1 MQETILEKCCVYEE
15 EALEENQQD
24 ICYPDVREVIKQLAK
39 TYDLYIVSNCQCG
52 YIEQFLRKTQL
63 EAYIKDI
70 ECFGNTG
77 KNKGENIRLLVKRNS
92 LKAPVYIGDTKG
104 DCDASKEAGVPFI
117 FASYGFG
124 NVTEYAAKIGE
135 MKELFEHHDEK
146 PTNSFLYSLVMD
158 TYSFGYS
165 SAGFSDMPMNHKIFL
180 AQFDAI
186 KKLAGEGPCVMVGRC
201 ADYALADWK
210 DCFSVFVHAD
220 FDWRINRIAAK
231 YNKSPKEARDIITK
245 TDKSR
250 ASYYN
255 YYTNKKWG
263 SAKSYNLC
271 IDSSKYG
278 IDNTVKA
285 IIESIKIFD
294 STKASR

>member
-1 MQETILEKCCVYEE
+1 MYTDGIIFDVDGTLWDSTPIVAEAWTQAVLECGIKDRIVTAGELKQLFGKTMSVIAASHFPEASKEVQEIILEK
-15 EALEENQQD
+15 D

-135 MKELFEHHDEK
+135 MKDLLTLF
-146 PTNSFLYSLVMD
+146 S
-158 TYSFGYS
+158 G
-165 SAGFSDMPMNHKIFL
+165 
-180 AQFDAI
+180 Q
-186 KKLAGEGPCVMVGRC
+186 
-201 ADYALADWK
+201 
-210 DCFSVFVHAD
+210 
-220 FDWRINRIAAK
+220 
-231 YNKSPKEARDIITK
+231 
-245 TDKSR
+245 
-250 ASYYN
+250 
-255 YYTNKKWG
+255 
-263 SAKSYNLC
+263 
-271 IDSSKYG
+271 
-278 IDNTVKA
+278 
-285 IIESIKIFD
+285 
-294 STKASR
+294 

>member
-1 MQETILEKCCVYEE
+1 MQESCVIFVLCRPGITKTGEIMYTDGIIFDVDGTLWDSTPIVAEAWTQAVLKCGIKDRIVTAGELKQLFGKTMSVIAASLFPEASKEVQEIILEKCCVYEE

-135 MKELFEHHDEK
+135 MKDLLTLF
-146 PTNSFLYSLVMD
+146 S
-158 TYSFGYS
+158 G
-165 SAGFSDMPMNHKIFL
+165 
-180 AQFDAI
+180 Q
-186 KKLAGEGPCVMVGRC
+186 
-201 ADYALADWK
+201 
-210 DCFSVFVHAD
+210 
-220 FDWRINRIAAK
+220 
-231 YNKSPKEARDIITK
+231 
-245 TDKSR
+245 
-250 ASYYN
+250 
-255 YYTNKKWG
+255 
-263 SAKSYNLC
+263 
-271 IDSSKYG
+271 
-278 IDNTVKA
+278 
-285 IIESIKIFD
+285 
-294 STKASR
+294 

>member
-1 MQETILEKCCVYEE
+1 MYTDGIIFDVDGTLWDSTPIVAEAWTQAVLECGIKDRIVTAGELKQLFGKTMSVIAASLFPEASKEVQEIILEKCCVYEE

-70 ECFGNTG
+70 ECFGN
-77 KNKGENIRLLVKRNS
+77 S

-135 MKELFEHHDEK
+135 MKDLLMLF
-146 PTNSFLYSLVMD
+146 S
-158 TYSFGYS
+158 G
-165 SAGFSDMPMNHKIFL
+165 
-180 AQFDAI
+180 Q
-186 KKLAGEGPCVMVGRC
+186 
-201 ADYALADWK
+201 
-210 DCFSVFVHAD
+210 
-220 FDWRINRIAAK
+220 
-231 YNKSPKEARDIITK
+231 
-245 TDKSR
+245 
-250 ASYYN
+250 
-255 YYTNKKWG
+255 
-263 SAKSYNLC
+263 
-271 IDSSKYG
+271 
-278 IDNTVKA
+278 
-285 IIESIKIFD
+285 
-294 STKASR
+294 